1 MDRTGRAGQTIL
13 IVEDDG
19 LFRRSLATFVSA
31 LGYGTVICASAEEAL
46 RREDLAEVDLCI
58 VDYQLPGM
66 SGVDFLDGL
75 RTRGL
80 RMPVLLMSGY
90 LNEAIRSQ
98 ALGEGAL
105 EVLHKPMDM
114 SLLVQR
120 LERALGSPA
129 TA

>member
-1 MDRTGRAGQTIL
+1 MAERAGQTIL

-46 RREDLAEVDLCI
+46 RRDDLEEVNLCI
-58 VDYQLPGM
+58 VDYQLPGL
-66 SGVDFLDGL
+66 SGVDFLEGL

-80 RMPVLLMSGY
+80 RVPVLLMSGY
-90 LNEAIRSQ
+90 LNDAIRSE
-98 ALGEGAL
+98 AVREGAL

-114 SLLVQR
+114 ALLVQR
-120 LERALGSPA
+120 LARALASPA

>member
-1 MDRTGRAGQTIL
+1 MVERATQSIL

-46 RREDLAEVDLCI
+46 RRDDLEEVVLCL
-58 VDYQLPGM
+58 VDYQLPGL
-66 SGVDFLDGL
+66 SGVDFLEGL
-75 RTRGL
+75 RARGL
-80 RMPVLLMSGY
+80 RLPVLLMSGY
-90 LNEAIRSQ
+90 LNDAIRSQ
-98 ALGEGAL
+98 AIREGAL

-114 SLLVQR
+114 ALLVQR
-120 LERALGSPA
+120 LERALASTP